1 MLTIEDIKK
10 VIEKIAPEYNLKKVT
25 LFGSR
30 ARGNFREDSDVDLI
44 VEFETQA
51 VSLFTLAGLMI
62 DLEEIFGV
70 KVDVIH
76 GPKKTDWMIEIDK
89 EVEIYA
95 AQRKNR
101 IAKNLCRN

>member
-1 MLTIEDIKK
+1 MLTIDDIKK

-30 ARGNFREDSDVDLI
+30 ANGNFREDSDIDLI
-44 VEFETQA
+44 VEFDTQA
-51 VSLFTLAGLMI
+51 VSLFTLSGLMI

-95 AQRKNR
+95 A
-101 IAKNLCRN
+101 

>member
-1 MLTIEDIKK
+1 MEKFLTIEDIKQT
-10 VIEKIAPEYNLKKVT
+10 VAKIAPKYNLTKVS

-30 ARGNFREDSDVDLI
+30 ATGKNRPDSDIDLI
-44 VEFETQA
+44 VEFETEA
-51 VSLFTLAGLMI
+51 VSLFTLAGLMN

-76 GPKKTDWMIEIDK
+76 GPKKDSWMIEIDK

-95 AQRKNR
+95 A
-101 IAKNLCRN
+101 

>member
-1 MLTIEDIKK
+1 MLTIDDIKK
-10 VIEKIAPEYNLKKVT
+10 TVAKIAPEYNLKKVT

-44 VEFETQA
+44 VEFDTDA

-76 GPKKTDWMIEIDK
+76 GPKKDSWMIEIDR
-89 EVEIYA
+89 EIEIYA
-95 AQRKNR
+95 A
-101 IAKNLCRN
+101 